1 MDKQLVR
8 LRYGGRKSG
17 KLVRCYW
24 KEEKDVYRVE
34 VELHS
39 RLLTQHGIS
48 DSRDLVNAAQVLYPK
63 HIQFVEF
70 DWEKLRLHLAKKKGE
85 NAQSI
90 LEGALSRAKSMR
102 RVSRYLRRKGIQ
114 NVHRFLVPLAIND
127 KIERALQKWALQFK
141 KDYQKTAVRPWIP
154 RADSEE
160 PWVNTKR
167 IEPN

>member
-1 MDKQLVR
+1 VDKGFVR

-24 KEEKDVYRVE
+24 KEEKGVYRVE

-39 RLLTQHGIS
+39 RLLTRHGIS
-48 DSRDLVNAAQVLYPK
+48 DPRDLVKAAQVLYPK

-90 LEGALSRAKSMR
+90 LVGALSRANSMG

-114 NVHRFLVPLAIND
+114 NVHRFLVPLTLNN
-127 KIERALQKWALQFK
+127 KISQALNQWARHFK
-141 KDYQKTAVRPWIP
+141 K
-154 RADSEE
+154 ELL
-160 PWVNTKR
+160 WVNTK
-167 IEPN
+167 